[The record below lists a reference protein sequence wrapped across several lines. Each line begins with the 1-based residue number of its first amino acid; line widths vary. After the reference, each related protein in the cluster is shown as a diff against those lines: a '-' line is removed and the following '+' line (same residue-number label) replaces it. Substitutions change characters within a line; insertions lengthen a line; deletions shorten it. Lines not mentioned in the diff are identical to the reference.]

1 MSARNDK
8 LITAREAGEMLG
20 LDGKTVLAR
29 RSGTESLTRVRVGK
43 RGVRFSKVEVQ
54 DLVTR
59 LLNDARQRLRL
70 EEEEKAERQRQKTL
84 RLVPPNGD
92 LTDRLIAPFRK

>member
-1 MSARNDK
+1 MSARNEK

-29 RSGTESLTRVRVGK
+29 RSGTEGLTRVRVGK

-59 LLNDARQRLRL
+59 LLNDARQRLRE

-84 RLVPPNGD
+84 RLVPPSGEVA
-92 LTDRLIAPFRK
+92 DRLVAPFRK